1 MLRLPGPGV
10 SESGQDAPRAGRP
23 SDATVLSANP
33 ARAGGATAAC
43 RARTLSDRFDG
54 PLLEPLPGLPCHD
67 AADRRGRRRLRPA
80 PRHRPRRSPCA
91 ICQRAIHAITSAK
104 PERAWNALTATGVP
118 LDYLYGMT
126 ADTDW
131 QPGARVTMAL
141 ADHWRL
147 TGEVLAAE
155 RPRRLSYTLDDP
167 PGSPSVYVTWE
178 LRRTGDGT
186 IIRLNVDEPW
196 PLAGT
201 LRPVRVTWWTR
212 EVARRANQAMPAAAH
227 HRASASR
234 TPGKTRV
241 TRVTATPG
249 RHPEMAGQRQEP
261 GGTVSVTAPTLAVRA
276 PSVDFKP
283 QGPGGHGRI
292 DEMHRLWRVG
302 AGGLAVDARSRED
315 LPQLRRGTIAV

>member
-1 MLRLPGPGV
+1 MPLTGV
-10 SESGQDAPRAGRP
+10 VGDVCG
-23 SDATVLSANP
+23 
-33 ARAGGATAAC
+33 
-43 RARTLSDRFDG
+43 
-54 PLLEPLPGLPCHD
+54 
-67 AADRRGRRRLRPA
+67 
-80 PRHRPRRSPCA
+80 PRRATDPGGLRAA

-196 PLAGT
+196 PLAG
-201 LRPVRVTWWTR
+201 
-212 EVARRANQAMPAAAH
+212 N
-227 HRASASR
+227 S
-234 TPGKTRV
+234 
-241 TRVTATPG
+241 
-249 RHPEMAGQRQEP
+249 
-261 GGTVSVTAPTLAVRA
+261 
-276 PSVDFKP
+276 
-283 QGPGGHGRI
+283 
-292 DEMHRLWRVG
+292 
-302 AGGLAVDARSRED
+302 ED
-315 LPQLRRGTIAV
+315 LESAWLPVLSGLVKHLERGPSSPSDRTR